1 MRIAYWRGILLG
13 SGLLVGLTACGDNA
27 VTPTAAGSAP
37 IAVLTAT
44 SAAGSA
50 PTVVLTAPGAA
61 GSAPTA
67 VLATVTGA
75 AGNAATA
82 TDAASSAPTAI
93 APTATALPAT
103 DLPTPATGGLP
114 TATRA
119 HQAPTAT
126 PQSEVR
132 NPQSVR
138 PTATNEPEDCSQSV
152 GGVYHWMDLVN
163 GHRPGDLKEIGA
175 GLLGACVDDR
185 RLALWALGSVHEP
198 AGVALLD
205 RYLAAH
211 AAGDWVRDEYD
222 LLPVARAA
230 RAYLSATQNK
240 IDTYAVRPIS
250 IYSTVPQYDG
260 DGQPLTAPV
269 GHIAPGTRLTRL
281 ERVPTDRTR
290 PDHGGDTALVFER
303 VQPAGDNRVYFI
315 DISQYVAADPPYF
328 APPAP
333 VQP

>member
-1 MRIAYWRGILLG
+1 
-13 SGLLVGLTACGDNA
+13 
-27 VTPTAAGSAP
+27 
-37 IAVLTAT
+37 
-44 SAAGSA
+44 
-50 PTVVLTAPGAA
+50 
-61 GSAPTA
+61 
-67 VLATVTGA
+67 
-75 AGNAATA
+75 
-82 TDAASSAPTAI
+82 
-93 APTATALPAT
+93 
-103 DLPTPATGGLP
+103 
-114 TATRA
+114 
-119 HQAPTAT
+119 
-126 PQSEVR
+126 
-132 NPQSVR
+132 
-138 PTATNEPEDCSQSV
+138 
-152 GGVYHWMDLVN
+152 MDLVN

-198 AGVALLD
+198 VGVALLD

-211 AAGDWVRDEYD
+211 SAGDWVHDEYD

-230 RAYLSATQNK
+230 RAYLSAAQNK

-328 APPAP
+328 APPAS